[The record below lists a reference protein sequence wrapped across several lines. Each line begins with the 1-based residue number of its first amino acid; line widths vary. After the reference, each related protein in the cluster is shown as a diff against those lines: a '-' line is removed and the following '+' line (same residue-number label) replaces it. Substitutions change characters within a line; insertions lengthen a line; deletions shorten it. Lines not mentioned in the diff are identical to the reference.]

1 MSDQKKQINLC
12 RFCGREIKF
21 LYYCEDCGVT
31 CCSDCLRDDFNYHF
45 ACQDCNSKNIEHNEV
60 EGKKI
65 CKDCGKENVIKIT
78 QHLKAC
84 PKCHSLKILN
94 IYEKKEEL
102 EQKFL
107 ELIKS
112 ARTFIQPLKDVIN
125 ELFLLRHKIKIGREP
140 PIRCF
145 HFPKMESE
153 LLALFKGFLYVKDN
167 LQGKINTHFRQLAL
181 NKEYFFDIYH
191 QPNSNV
197 RIIENILENLVRTHD
212 SIENFITNHIKDISE
227 KFNGFQKNLQ
237 FVDKITKLFLPYQRF
252 LNLAEKEKPVYAV
265 KTRLTNGLDSEKRS
279 KKSKGILFITNYD
292 LSFVHEYGMLK
303 KKQELIFKAPVD
315 DLIKVKDKGKF
326 FKKLFIQFEY
336 GKYEFAFP
344 ANLVSRIIE
353 YILLARTFQENDI
366 FDDASAKELQDIE
379 LNLNDLI
386 RYIEEEI
393 NSFFTLKIQYNQNI
407 TYDFNENN
415 ESYIN
420 NHPKLPPY
428 YYYHQNQHQPEHWNP
443 KNYPP
448 YMTNSPVETPEDFDY
463 YGNNFY
469 SQNIDDPYRFQNYKP
484 NNIHKQY
491 RHPFGVKRSPDYDE
505 RKFLMEKL
513 KRAQR
518 FYNQYPPHI
527 TQERNYFEEI
537 PPINSFDSPFDK
549 EGFSFK
555 DYHKNHLS
563 KQFDPEYDA
572 VNRDYMFSKKIYEFN
587 KNIDKKMRELKK
599 EKYSLK
605 ETLKKLDTKFDQGI
619 ISEIDYFKTFKNLQK
634 EIYIIDKKIKS
645 LNQKIKDKQF
655 LNKNFE
661 RKGFYS

>member
-1 MSDQKKQINLC
+1 MSDQNKQINLC

-21 LYYCEDCGVT
+21 LYYCEDCGVA
-31 CCSDCLRDDFNYHF
+31 CCSDCLRDDFSYHF
-45 ACQDCNSKNIEHNEV
+45 ICQDCNSKNIDHNEV
-60 EGKKI
+60 EGKKL

-94 IYEKKEEL
+94 IFEKKEEL

-125 ELFLLRHKIKIGREP
+125 ELYLLRHKVKKAREP
-140 PIRCF
+140 PIRCY

-153 LLALFKGFLYVKDN
+153 ILALFKGFLYIKDN

-212 SIENFITNHIKDISE
+212 SIDNFITNHIKDISE
-227 KFNGFQKNLQ
+227 KLEGFQKNLQ
-237 FVDKITKLFLPYQRF
+237 FIDKITKLFLPYQRF
-252 LNLAEKEKPVYAV
+252 LNLAEKEKPVYAA

-315 DLIKVKDKGKF
+315 DLIKIKDKGKF

-336 GKYEFAFP
+336 GKYEFSFP
-344 ANLVSRIIE
+344 TNLVSRIIE
-353 YILLARTFQENDI
+353 YILLARAFQENNI
-366 FDDASAKELQDIE
+366 FDDESARELQAIE
-379 LNLNDLI
+379 LDLNDLI
-386 RYIEEEI
+386 SYIEEGI
-393 NSFFTLKIQYNQNI
+393 NSFFNLKCQYNQNNTDGFEKEI
-407 TYDFNENN
+407 
-415 ESYIN
+415 ESFVGN
-420 NHPKLPPY
+420 PPKNPP
-428 YYYHQNQHQPEHWNP
+428 YYYHQNQRHPEHWTKN
-443 KNYPP
+443 NYPP
-448 YMTNSPVETPEDFDY
+448 YMTNSPMEPSEDSDY
-463 YGNNFY
+463 YRNNFY
-469 SQNIDDPYRFQNYKP
+469 SQNIYNPYRFQNYKP
-484 NNIHKQY
+484 NNKNYHNRY
-491 RHPFGVKRSPDYDE
+491 PFNRSPDFDE
-505 RKFLMEKL
+505 RNILMKKL
-513 KRAQR
+513 RGGQHFDR
-518 FYNQYPPHI
+518 QYPPHI
-527 TQERNYFEEI
+527 NQNIDNYFEEI
-537 PPINSFDSPFDK
+537 PPFNDFETNFNEERVSYN
-549 EGFSFK
+549 
-555 DYHKNHLS
+555 DYHRNHLS
-563 KQFDPEYDA
+563 ELFNPGYKAEH
-572 VNRDYMFSKKIYEFN
+572 NDYLNTEKIYEFN
-587 KNIDKKMRELKK
+587 KNINKKMEELKQ

-605 ETLKKLDTKFDQGI
+605 ETLKKLDAKFDQGI
-619 ISEIDYFKTFKNLQK
+619 ISEVDYFKTFKNLQK
-634 EIYIIDKKIKS
+634 EIYLIGKKIKS
-645 LNQKIKDKQF
+645 LEKKLQDKQF